1 MEKSLDM
8 SKVSIEEQ
16 VFSSV
21 AELFAVL
28 STPIRLKIISAVCNG
43 EKNVS
48 ELLAQI
54 NTTQP
59 NMSQHL
65 GMLYRSG
72 VLAKRREGTQMYYR
86 LQSERVAT
94 LCRAVCTQ
102 VAIELESD
110 AQVSPSDRLVPAL
123 HR

>member
-1 MEKSLDM
+1 MD
-8 SKVSIEEQ
+8 SKATQ
-16 VFSSV
+16 DRVFDSV
-21 AELFAVL
+21 AELFSVL
-28 STPIRLKIISAVCNG
+28 STPIRLKSISAVCQG

-48 ELLAQI
+48 ELLSEI
-54 NTTQP
+54 DTTQP

-65 GMLYRSG
+65 SMLYRCG

-102 VAIELESD
+102 VAMELDPESEVK
-110 AQVSPSDRLVPAL
+110 ASERLVPAGV
-123 HR
+123 R

>member
-1 MEKSLDM
+1 
-8 SKVSIEEQ
+8 VANPTEQ
-16 VFSSV
+16 DLVFESA
-21 AELFAVL
+21 AELFGLL
-28 STPIRLKIISAVCNG
+28 STPVRLKIISAVCQG
-43 EKNVS
+43 ERNVS

-54 NTTQP
+54 DTTQP

-65 GMLYRSG
+65 ATLYRAG
-72 VLAKRREGTQMYYR
+72 VLGRRREGTQIYYR

-102 VAIELESD
+102 VAMELGDDD
-110 AQVSPSDRLVPAL
+110 AVPVADRLLRAA

>member
-1 MEKSLDM
+1 MATKSSED
-8 SKVSIEEQ
+8 Q
-16 VFSSV
+16 VFESV

-28 STPIRLKIISAVCNG
+28 STPIRLRIISAVCQG

-48 ELLAQI
+48 QLLAEI
-54 NTTQP
+54 DTTQP

-65 GMLYRSG
+65 ATLYRSG

-86 LQSERVAT
+86 MQSERVAT

-102 VAIELESD
+102 VAIELDPQSEVKSS
-110 AQVSPSDRLVPAL
+110 QRLVPAGV
-123 HR
+123 R